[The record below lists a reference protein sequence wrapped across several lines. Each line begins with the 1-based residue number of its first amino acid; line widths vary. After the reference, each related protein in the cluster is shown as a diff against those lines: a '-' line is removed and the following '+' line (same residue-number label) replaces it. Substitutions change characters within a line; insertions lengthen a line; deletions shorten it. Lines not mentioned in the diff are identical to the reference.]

1 MMTMIETKTNDTMKK
16 TENTMDDASEC
27 VSARTCGSHAPSRM
41 RPHDA
46 DRVAST
52 SAKQEPS
59 PRPDGLSKTNA
70 RHVATVGGLSP

>member
-1 MMTMIETKTNDTMKK
+1 MMSLFESKTNGPVKM

-27 VSARTCGSHAPSRM
+27 VSARACGSHAPSHM
-41 RPHDA
+41 RKHAA